1 MVSVESFIYNYTLI
15 EAGRMKKIFNCIL
28 LITVLAFCSIAAAQ
42 APDYAKPENWA
53 YWRIGENKAADLFIV
68 CPTVDLGADGHRNM
82 NLKDTEIKK
91 NFYGALNMQR
101 GIYENCCRMYA
112 PYYRQA
118 VLADYIL
125 PPEEA
130 EPCFALAYSDVR
142 AAFLYYMQHENN
154 GRPFVLSG
162 FSQGADMCIRLL
174 KEFGN
179 TDFVK
184 KNMVACYAIGWVLTD
199 EEIKQYPYIRP
210 AESADGLG
218 TVITFNTEAPE
229 VTASM
234 IVPAGVKTL
243 AINPLSWRTDNV
255 KAPKTLNAGACFTDY
270 SGSIVR
276 EVPQLTGCYIDPARG
291 TLKVTDINKNNYPPA
306 LPLFA
311 EGIYHIYDYQ
321 FFFRNLQQNVNL
333 RVNTFIKERLAE
345 HAA

>member
-1 MVSVESFIYNYTLI
+1 
-15 EAGRMKKIFNCIL
+15 MKKLCNFIIL
-28 LITVLAFCSIAAAQ
+28 LIFVVLCSAAAAQ
-42 APDYAKPENWA
+42 TPDYADEANWA
-53 YWRIGENKAADLFIV
+53 YWRVGENKVADLFIV
-68 CPTVDLGADGHRNM
+68 CPTVDLGADGHKNM
-82 NLKDTEIKK
+82 SLEDAKIKQ

-101 GIYENCCRMYA
+101 GIYEDTCRMYA

-130 EPCFALAYSDVR
+130 APCFELAYSDVR
-142 AAFLYYMQHENN
+142 AAFLHYIQHEND

-162 FSQGADMCIRLL
+162 FSQGAEMCLRLL

-184 KNMVACYAIGWVLTD
+184 NNMAACYAIGWVLTPQ
-199 EEIKQYPYIRP
+199 ELAQYPYIRP
-210 AESADGLG
+210 AQSADDLG

-234 IVPAGVKTL
+234 IVPAGVKTA
-243 AINPLSWRTDNV
+243 AINPLTWTTDT
-255 KAPKTLNAGACFTDY
+255 KPAPKTLNLGACFTDY
-270 SGSIVR
+270 SGAAVR
-276 EVPQLTGCYIDPARG
+276 EVPQLTGCCIDAKRG
-291 TLKVTDINKNNYPPA
+291 TLKVTDIDKKAYPPG

-321 FFFRNLQQNVNL
+321 FFYRNLQQNVGL
-333 RVNTFIKERLAE
+333 RIKTFIEERREE